1 MKVKKSQLTRR
12 NMPDW
17 FKGWEKFVLASRLE
31 LIFNIAHACL
41 VHLLFSEV
49 LELSKP
55 GHNTHGMSSCI
66 IKIIC
71 TDF

>member
-12 NMPDW
+12 NVPDW
-17 FKGWEKFVLASRLE
+17 FKGWEKPVLAYHLE
-31 LIFNIAHACL
+31 LIFNVAHACP
-41 VHLLFSEV
+41 VHLLFPEV

-55 GHNTHGMSSCI
+55 SHNTHGMSSCLI
-66 IKIIC
+66 RIIC